1 MPSSVITLRLAD
13 QMKRRVAN
21 IARRKKTSSSEVVRE
36 AVAAW
41 VKREENSVSVYD
53 QIKDLIGVGTL
64 HDPRASE
71 NIGRKYSEYLRA
83 RRNRS

>member
-1 MPSSVITLRLAD
+1 MAAISLRLDD

-21 IARRKKTSSSEVVRE
+21 IARREKTSTSEVLRE

-41 VKREENSVSVYD
+41 VEREENSVSVYE

-64 HDPRASE
+64 DDPRASE
-71 NIGRKYSEYLRA
+71 NIGRKYSEYLQA
-83 RRNRS
+83 RRKRS

>member
-1 MPSSVITLRLAD
+1 MAAISLRLDD

-21 IARRKKTSSSEVVRE
+21 IARRKKTSTSEVLRE

-41 VKREENSVSVYD
+41 VEREESSVSVYE
-53 QIKDLIGVGTL
+53 QIKDLIGRGRGG
-64 HDPRASE
+64 DPFRSTRKVSE
-71 NIGRKYSEYLRA
+71 ILKA